1 MILYLTYLFSIYDS
15 SISFHN
21 EEKMNEKRIFWIWF
35 ASDLQRIMYIF
46 CLQQCW
52 ENSRKDSFFV
62 CALTLFPHIYF
73 LLWYAQSTQKTLFT
87 FMLLFAVVIILR
99 ILYVVFCSSTN
110 ILLVSYMTRLNQYH
124 KHNTLSCCN
133 RRSWI
138 LTLEVILS
146 RKEFCVFYII

>member
-35 ASDLQRIMYIF
+35 ANDLQRIMYIF

-99 ILYVVFCSSTN
+99 ISYSLCFVVVIIFFLFHTWRGRIN
-110 ILLVSYMTRLNQYH
+110 IISI
-124 KHNTLSCCN
+124 K
-133 RRSWI
+133 
-138 LTLEVILS
+138 LS
-146 RKEFCVFYII
+146 RVVTDAHEYWP